1 MVTPKEL
8 KYAKSHEW
16 VRAEGELAFVGI
28 SDYAQESLGDIV
40 YLEPPEAGQEVKQGE
55 EVATIESVKAAS
67 PIYAPVSGKV
77 ERLNPQLAKKPELIN
92 QQPYEAF
99 LFAIR
104 MSAPSELSGLL
115 DAAAYERHVEQEKAA
130 H

>member
-8 KYAKSHEW
+8 KYRSTHEW
-16 VRAEGELAFVGI
+16 VRVEGELAFVGI
-28 SDYAQESLGDIV
+28 SDYAQEALGDIV
-40 YLEPPEAGQEVKQGE
+40 YVEPPEEGREVKQGE

-77 ERLNPQLAKKPELIN
+77 ERLNPSLANTPELIN
-92 QQPYEAF
+92 QKPYEAF
-99 LFAIR
+99 LFAIHL
-104 MSAPSELSGLL
+104 SEPSELAGLL
-115 DAAAYERHVEQEKAA
+115 DASAYESHVEQERSA

>member
-8 KYAKSHEW
+8 KYTRTHEW
-16 VRAEGELAFVGI
+16 VRAEGELAFVGL

-40 YLEPPEAGQEVKQGE
+40 YLEPPEAGQAVTQGE

-67 PIYAPVSGKV
+67 PIYAPVSGTV
-77 ERLNPQLAKKPELIN
+77 ERLNPLLEKKPELIN
-92 QQPYEAF
+92 QKPYEAF
-99 LFAIR
+99 LFAVR
-104 MSAPSELSGLL
+104 MSDPGQLAGLL
-115 DAAAYERHVEQEKAA
+115 ESAAYEAHVEQEKAA